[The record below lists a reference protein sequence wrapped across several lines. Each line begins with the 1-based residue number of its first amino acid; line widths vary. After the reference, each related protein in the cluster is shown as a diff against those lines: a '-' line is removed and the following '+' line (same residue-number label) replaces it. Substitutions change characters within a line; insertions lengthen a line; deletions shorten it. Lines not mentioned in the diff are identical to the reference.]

1 MFDIRSFGTF
11 TYQISWRSSRICSW
25 NDFKSFDRF
34 QPSQHIGSIQW
45 PCAWCT
51 VLVRASQPWRSAI
64 LSASTRYFSKML
76 WLNCLKI
83 KSDKKR
89 SSQVPV
95 ATKLHCVFLVLPFRA
110 PDLLRLPPLQ
120 LGATNSHLPSPTPSF
135 RGDKSRSGHQKLPC
149 SHLYNFQLTR
159 KSRKSSRQSRRL
171 MQFLFQVRFKAF

>member
-11 TYQISWRSSRICSW
+11 TYQISWRSSGICSW
-25 NDFKSFDRF
+25 NDFKNFDRF

-110 PDLLRLPPLQ
+110 PDLLRLPPVQ
-120 LGATNSHLPSPTPSF
+120 FIGATLLISFHALHLPSPTLSF
-135 RGDKSRSGHQKLPC
+135 RSKEVKEVKQSVKEINAVSV
-149 SHLYNFQLTR
+149 
-159 KSRKSSRQSRRL
+159 SSL
-171 MQFLFQVRFKAF
+171 I